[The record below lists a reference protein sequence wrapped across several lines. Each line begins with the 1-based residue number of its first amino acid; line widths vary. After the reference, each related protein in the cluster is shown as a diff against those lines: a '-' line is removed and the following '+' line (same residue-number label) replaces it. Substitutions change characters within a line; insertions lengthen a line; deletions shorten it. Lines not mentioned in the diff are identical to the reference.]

1 MFKTETHLHT
11 SEVSRCGKLSS
22 TQMIKLYNEAGYK
35 TILVTDH
42 FQSNVLDT
50 LGDIPWEDKVTV
62 FLSGYYRAKNAAEKF
77 DMHVLLGAE
86 FCFVGQPNHYLAY
99 GITKEFLCAHPD
111 LHKMSI
117 SEFYPIAKAAGVY
130 MIQAHPYRDD
140 NCHPTPEYADAVE
153 VYNGNPR
160 HNDYNDRA
168 EAYAVENGFPIT
180 SGSDAH
186 QLPDV
191 ATGGILTEEP
201 ITTIEEYIEAVK
213 SGKLEL
219 IKGEGA

>member
-11 SEVSRCGKLSS
+11 SEVSRCGKLQS
-22 TQMIKLYNEAGYK
+22 TQLVKLYNEAGYK

-42 FQSNVLDT
+42 FQANVLDT
-50 LGDIPWEDKVTV
+50 LGDISWEDKVTI
-62 FLSGYYRAKNAAEKF
+62 FLSGYYRVKVAAEKLG
-77 DMHVLLGAE
+77 MHALLGAE

-99 GITKEFLCAHPD
+99 GITKEFLCKYPD
-111 LHKMSI
+111 LHRMSI
-117 SEFYPIAKAAGVY
+117 AEFYPIAKAAGVY

-140 NCHPTPEYADAVE
+140 NCHPTPEFADAVE

-168 EAYAVENGFPIT
+168 EAYAAENNFPIT

-186 QLPDV
+186 QMPDV
-191 ATGGILTEEP
+191 ATGGIITAEP
-201 ITTIEEYIEAVK
+201 ITTIEEYIAAIESRNVQ
-213 SGKLEL
+213 L
-219 IKGEGA
+219 IKGEEA

>member
-11 SEVSRCGKLSS
+11 SEVSRCGKLQS
-22 TQMIKLYNEAGYK
+22 TQLVKLYNEAGYT

-42 FQSNVLDT
+42 FQANVLDT
-50 LGDIPWEDKVTV
+50 LGDIPWEDKVTI
-62 FLSGYYRAKNAAEKF
+62 FLSGYYRVKAAAEKVG
-77 DMHVLLGAE
+77 MHALLGAE
-86 FCFVGQPNHYLAY
+86 FCFAGQPNHYLAY
-99 GITKEFLCAHPD
+99 GITKEFLCKYPD

-140 NCHPTPEYADAVE
+140 SCHPTPEYADAVE

-168 EAYAVENGFPIT
+168 EQYAMEHNFPIT
-180 SGSDAH
+180 GGSDAH

-191 ATGGILTEEP
+191 AQGGIITEHP
-201 ITTIEEYIEAVK
+201 ITTTQEYIAAVESRK
-213 SGKLEL
+213 VQL
-219 IKGEGA
+219 IKGEEA

>member
-42 FQSNVLDT
+42 FQANVLDT
-50 LGDIPWEDKVTV
+50 LGDIPWEDKVTI
-62 FLSGYYRAKNAAEKF
+62 FLSGYYRAKTAGEKF
-77 DMHVLLGAE
+77 EMHVLLGAE
-86 FCFVGQPNHYLAY
+86 FCFTGQPNHYLAY

-117 SEFYPIAKAAGVY
+117 GEFYPIAKAAGVY

-153 VYNGNPR
+153 VFNGNPR

-168 EAYAVENGFPIT
+168 ESYAMENGFPMT

-186 QLPDV
+186 QMPDV
-191 ATGGILTEEP
+191 AQGGILTEEP
-201 ITTIEEYIEAVK
+201 ITTIEGYIEAVK

-219 IKGEGA
+219 IKGEEA

>member
-22 TQMIKLYNEAGYK
+22 TQLVKLYNEAGYT

-50 LGDIPWEDKVTV
+50 LGEISWEDKVTI
-62 FLSGYYRAKNAAEKF
+62 FLSGYYRVKVAAEKLG
-77 DMHVLLGAE
+77 MHALLGAE

-99 GITKEFLCAHPD
+99 GITEEFLCKHPD

-117 SEFYPIAKAAGVY
+117 SEFYSIAKAAGVY
-130 MIQAHPYRDD
+130 MVQAHPYRDD
-140 NCHPTPEYADAVE
+140 NCYPTPEYADAVE

-168 EAYAVENGFPIT
+168 EQYAAEYGFPVT

-186 QLPDV
+186 QLPDMV
-191 ATGGILTEEP
+191 T
-201 ITTIEEYIEAVK
+201 AVCSPVFQEK
-213 SGKLEL
+213 THPLFSL
-219 IKGEGA
+219 A

>member
-22 TQMIKLYNEAGYK
+22 TQMIKQYNEAGYK
-35 TILVTDH
+35 TVIVTDH

-50 LGDIPWEDKVTV
+50 LGDISWEDKVTI

-86 FCFVGQPNHYLAY
+86 FCFAGQPNHYLAY
-99 GITKEFLCAHPD
+99 GITKEFLCKYPD
-111 LHKMSI
+111 LHRMSI
-117 SEFYPIAKAAGVY
+117 EEFYPIAKAAGIY

-168 EAYAVENGFPIT
+168 EAYALENNFPIT

-186 QLPDV
+186 QQPDV
-191 ATGGILTEEP
+191 ATGGIITEQP
-201 ITTIEEYIEAVK
+201 ITTIEEYIAAVEERK
-213 SGKLEL
+213 VQL
-219 IKGEGA
+219 IKEETV